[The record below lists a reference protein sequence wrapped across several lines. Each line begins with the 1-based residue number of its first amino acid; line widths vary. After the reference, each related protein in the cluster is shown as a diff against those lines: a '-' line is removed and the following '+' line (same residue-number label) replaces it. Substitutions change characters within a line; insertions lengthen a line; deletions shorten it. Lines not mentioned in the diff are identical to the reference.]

1 MPDNFIGLY
10 FLLTIL
16 GILIAYAG
24 VDETLKLFTYLDLQ
38 LKYFFIKIQ
47 MRRMQKASKRFKFT
61 SKKLGERIQW
71 KMNLPLKVVLN
82 AVLFG

>member
-10 FLLTIL
+10 FLLIIL

-38 LKYFFIKIQ
+38 LRYFFIKIQ
-47 MRRMQKASKRFKFT
+47 MKRMQR
-61 SKKLGERIQW
+61 KLQRDL
-71 KMNLPLKVVLN
+71 NLPQKN
-82 AVLFG
+82 WEKEFNGK

>member
-10 FLLTIL
+10 FLLIIL

-38 LKYFFIKIQ
+38 VRYFFIKIQ
-47 MRRMQKASKRFKFT
+47 MKRMQR
-61 SKKLGERIQW
+61 KLQRDL
-71 KMNLPLKVVLN
+71 NLPQRNWEKEFN
-82 AVLFG
+82 GK

>member
-10 FLLTIL
+10 FLLIIL

-38 LKYFFIKIQ
+38 LRYFFIKIQ
-47 MRRMQKASKRFKFT
+47 MKKMQR
-61 SKKLGERIQW
+61 KLQRDL
-71 KMNLPLKVVLN
+71 NLPQRNWEKEFN
-82 AVLFG
+82 GK

>member
-47 MRRMQKASKRFKFT
+47 MRRMQK
-61 SKKLGERIQW
+61 KLQ
-71 KMNLPLKVVLN
+71 KDLNLPQRNWEKEFN
-82 AVLFG
+82 GK

>member
-10 FLLTIL
+10 FLLIIL

-38 LKYFFIKIQ
+38 VRYFFIKIK
-47 MRRMQKASKRFKFT
+47 MKRMQR
-61 SKKLGERIQW
+61 KLQRDL
-71 KMNLPLKVVLN
+71 NLPQRNWEKEFN
-82 AVLFG
+82 GK

>member
-10 FLLTIL
+10 FLLIIL

-38 LKYFFIKIQ
+38 VRYFFIKIQ
-47 MRRMQKASKRFKFT
+47 MKKMQR
-61 SKKLGERIQW
+61 KLQRDL
-71 KMNLPLKVVLN
+71 NLPQRNWEKEFN
-82 AVLFG
+82 GK